1 MANAQVFWGQGAF
14 LTPQHLQQQDAWL
27 QDYSLRLHRQ
37 FSPYPSGF
45 CTLRLNTEGL
55 DSGVFDIPGFSLL
68 SRSGE
73 WITGGSQNTGE
84 PGNAHLPERSL
95 SSLVISSVEP
105 ISLYL
110 VLAQEKQLAGLQT
123 SSSPAAGDSGL
134 PARHALRSDRVIDP
148 YDVQAAEADVDYLVY
163 QLRIVTSLDE
173 NAESLLR
180 NCEAF
185 KVAEIVPNG
194 PGRFR
199 LSNDFIPACTALGAS
214 NVLSRWTRNLHDL
227 LLSRGNDFAA
237 LKRQRGI
244 RAASTSAQEVMR
256 VLMMQTFAR
265 YIPLLGELVRLES
278 VCPWAL
284 YLDLRRLVAEFSVFS
299 EDVGYCGEL
308 RGRSDSELPAYDHN
322 DLRHCFANVFA
333 RAESLIKALTVGA
346 EVGITLAHDGHYYKA
361 ELSPALFDSDKT
373 RFYLAFECDLRGV
386 ELADRLQR
394 TGKIA
399 SLDEMPRLLQAA
411 LFGLKIDLLAVAP
424 EELPQRSSNTTYF
437 MIDTHHPF
445 WQLIRERRSI
455 AVFTDLSPDSLV
467 IKLFPVQA
475 QE

>member
-27 QDYSLRLHRQ
+27 QDYSLRLHRH

-45 CTLRLNTEGL
+45 CTLRLNAEGL
-55 DSGVFDIPGFSLL
+55 DNGVFDILKFSLL
-68 SRSGE
+68 SRTGE
-73 WITGGSQNTGE
+73 WITGGSQQTDE
-84 PGNAHLPERSL
+84 VGNAHLPERTLTSL
-95 SSLVISSVEP
+95 AVSSAEP
-105 ISLYL
+105 ISLFL
-110 VLAQEKQLAGLQT
+110 VLAQDKQLGGLQP
-123 SSSPAAGDSGL
+123 SPAPATADSGL
-134 PARHALRSDRVIDP
+134 PARHGLRSDRVSDP

-180 NCEAF
+180 DCEAF
-185 KVAEIVPNG
+185 KVAEILPNG
-194 PGRFR
+194 PGRYR
-199 LSNDFIPACTALGAS
+199 LSNDFIPACTAMAAS
-214 NVLSRWTRNLHDL
+214 TVLSRWTRNLHDL
-227 LLSRGNDFAA
+227 LRSRGNDFAA

-265 YIPLLGELVRLES
+265 YIPLLAEMVRLES

-308 RGRSDSELPAYDHN
+308 RGQSDKELPTYDHH
-322 DLRHCFANVFA
+322 DLRYCFSQVFA

-361 ELSPALFDSDKT
+361 DLSPALFESDKT

-437 MIDTHHPF
+437 MIDTHHAF